1 MFNTANMLIAS
12 GILGFALY
20 AISFALVQTDRLD
33 GNGTTY
39 TVMNLAAAAFTL
51 ISVVEQF
58 NLSALLTQTT
68 WIAVSILGLS
78 RRVVTHRQAG
88 RRSQPTT
95 DSLVTH
101 KSTPA
106 PPVA

>member
-20 AISFALVQTDRLD
+20 AVSFALVQADRLD
-33 GNGTTY
+33 GNGKTY
-39 TVMNLAAAAFTL
+39 TVMNLAAAALTL
-51 ISVVEQF
+51 VSVVEQF

-68 WIAVSILGLS
+68 WIAVSFVGLV
-78 RRVVTHRQAG
+78 RRVSTRRQ
-88 RRSQPTT
+88 RSESSQPTV

-101 KSTPA
+101 KSMPA